1 MVKSVNLLKITF
13 NNRLVGRMV
22 LNKHNLAVFEYDK
35 EWIET
40 GFSISPFYLPL
51 TSESFVAKQQPFEGL
66 FGVFND
72 SLPDGWGRLLIDRY
86 LRKKGVDVRS
96 LSVLDRL
103 GLVGKSGMGALCYKP
118 DYKIKY
124 KDEPHDLDFFAHE
137 VEKVLS
143 EQDVDDLELLIAKNG
158 SSAGVRPKVII
169 RHENELWLVKFP
181 AQYDDPKIGEIEY
194 QFSQM
199 AAKCGIEVPESKL
212 FNGKYFG
219 SKLFDRN
226 QANRVHVH
234 SVSGLL
240 YASHRLPSLDYE
252 DLMKLARA
260 LTHDFGEVERMFK
273 LMVFNILVKNR
284 DDHAKNFSF
293 IYKDNKWILSPA
305 YDITPSYGFNGNH
318 TTTVLGN
325 GLPVEKDVLKLA
337 DRIGLS
343 SGKAKGMIEEV
354 KEVVFGYDI

>member
-1 MVKSVNLLKITF
+1 MVKSANLLKINF
-13 NNRLVGRMV
+13 NDRSVGRMV
-22 LNKHNLAVFEYDK
+22 LNRHNLAVFEYDK
-35 EWIET
+35 EWIES

-51 TSESFVAKQQPFEGL
+51 TTESFVAKQQPFEGL

-72 SLPDGWGRLLIDRY
+72 SLPDGWGRLLADRY
-86 LRKKGVDVRS
+86 LRKNGLDVRS

-103 GLVGKSGMGALCYKP
+103 SLVGKSGMGALCYEP
-118 DYKIKY
+118 ESEVKY
-124 KDEPHDLDFFAHE
+124 KDEQHDLDFFAHE

-143 EQDVDDLELLIAKNG
+143 EQEVDDLELLIAKNG

-181 AQYDDPKIGEIEY
+181 AHYDDPKIGEIEY
-194 QFSQM
+194 HCSQM
-199 AAKCGIEVPESKL
+199 AVKCGIEVPESKL

-226 QANRVHVH
+226 QTNRVHVH

-240 YASHRLPSLDYE
+240 YANHRLPSLDYE
-252 DLMKLARA
+252 DLMKLTRA
-260 LTHDFGEVERMFK
+260 LTNDFGEVERMFK

-284 DDHAKNFSF
+284 DDHAKNVSF
-293 IYKDNKWILSPA
+293 IYKDNKWTLSPA

-325 GLPVEKDVLKLA
+325 GLPVDKDVLNLA
-337 DRIGLS
+337 DRIGIS
-343 SGKAKGMIEEV
+343 SGKAKAIIDAV
-354 KEVVFGYDI
+354 KEVVL

>member
-1 MVKSVNLLKITF
+1 MVKSVNLLKINF
-13 NNRLVGRMV
+13 NDRLVGRMV

-35 EWIET
+35 EWIES

-51 TSESFVAKQQPFEGL
+51 TTESFVAKQQPFEGL

-72 SLPDGWGRLLIDRY
+72 SLPDGWGRLLADRY
-86 LRKKGVDVRS
+86 LRKNGVDVRS

-103 GLVGKSGMGALCYKP
+103 SLVGKTGMGALCYEP
-118 DYKIKY
+118 ESEIKY

-143 EQDVDDLELLIAKNG
+143 EQEVDDLELLIAKNG
-158 SSAGVRPKVII
+158 SSAGVRPKVIV

-194 QFSQM
+194 HCSQI

-212 FNGKYFG
+212 FNGKFFG

-226 QANRVHVH
+226 QTNRVHVH

-240 YASHRLPSLDYE
+240 YANHRLPSLDYE
-252 DLMKLARA
+252 DLMKLTRA
-260 LTHDFGEVERMFK
+260 LTNDFGAVERMFK

-293 IYKDNKWILSPA
+293 IYKDNKWTLSPA

-325 GLPVEKDVLKLA
+325 GLPVDKDVLNLA

-343 SGKAKGMIEEV
+343 SGKAKAIIDAV
-354 KEVVFGYDI
+354 KEVVL

>member
-1 MVKSVNLLKITF
+1 MVRSVDLLKITF
-13 NNRLVGRMV
+13 NDQPVGRMV
-22 LNKHNLAVFEYDK
+22 LNKNNLAVFEYDK
-35 EWIET
+35 EWIEK

-51 TSESFVAKQQPFEGL
+51 TSETFVAKQQPFEGL

-72 SLPDGWGRLLIDRY
+72 SLPDGWGRLLTDRY
-86 LRKKGVDVRS
+86 LRNNGVDVRS
-96 LSVLDRL
+96 LTVLDRL
-103 GLVGKSGMGALCYKP
+103 GMVGKRGMGALCYEP
-118 DYKIKY
+118 ETEIKY
-124 KDEPHDLDFFAHE
+124 KDEPHDLNFFAQE

-158 SSAGVRPKVII
+158 SSAGVRPKVIV
-169 RHENELWLVKFP
+169 RYENELWLVKFP

-194 QFSQM
+194 HCSQM
-199 AAKCGIEVPESKL
+199 ADKCGIEVPESKL

-226 QANRVHVH
+226 QSTRVHVH

-252 DLMKLARA
+252 DLMKLTRA
-260 LTHDFGEVERMFK
+260 LTNDFVEVERMFK
-273 LMVFNILVKNR
+273 LMVFNVLVKNR

-293 IYKDNKWILSPA
+293 IYKDNKWMLSPA

-325 GLPVEKDVLKLA
+325 GLPTDKDVFELA
-337 DRIGLS
+337 KKIGLS
-343 SGKAKGMIEEV
+343 VLKAKSILDEV
-354 KEVVFGYDI
+354 KEVVIK

>member
-1 MVKSVNLLKITF
+1 MVKSVDLLKITF
-13 NNRLVGRMV
+13 NDVPVGRMV
-22 LNKHNLAVFEYDK
+22 LNKSNLAVFEYDK
-35 EWIET
+35 EWLET

-51 TSESFVAKQQPFEGL
+51 TSETFVAKQQPFEGL

-72 SLPDGWGRLLIDRY
+72 SLPDGWGRLLMDRY
-86 LRKKGVDVRS
+86 LRENGVDVRS
-96 LSVLDRL
+96 LTMLDRL
-103 GLVGKSGMGALCYKP
+103 GLVGKRGMGALCYEP
-118 DYKIKY
+118 DHEIKY
-124 KDEPHDLDFFAHE
+124 KDKPHDLDFFAKE
-137 VEKVLS
+137 VEKILS
-143 EQDVDDLELLIAKNG
+143 DQEIDDLPLLIAKNG
-158 SSAGVRPKVII
+158 SSAGVRPKVIVCY
-169 RHENELWLVKFP
+169 ENELWLVKFP

-194 QFSQM
+194 YCSQM

-226 QANRVHVH
+226 QASRVHVH

-252 DLMKLARA
+252 DLMKLTRA
-260 LTHDFGEVERMFK
+260 LTNDFGEVERMFK
-273 LMVFNILVKNR
+273 LMVFNIVVKNL

-293 IYKDNKWILSPA
+293 IYKDNKWTLSPA

-325 GLPVEKDVLKLA
+325 GLPTDKDILKLA
-337 DRIGLS
+337 DRIGLPS
-343 SGKAKGMIEEV
+343 NKAKAMIEEV
-354 KEVVFGYDI
+354 KEVVL